1 MSVALHVL
9 VPTAVGAIL
18 SIVLLS
24 NILKWLLHHYRDA
37 TLGVLLGIL
46 LGSVVGIWP
55 FDRASLVGDYV
66 MGASLAAG
74 GLVATMLLSRIGR

>member
-1 MSVALHVL
+1 M
-9 VPTAVGAIL
+9 PTAIGAIL
-18 SIVLLS
+18 SLVLLS

-55 FDRASLVGDYV
+55 FDRASPMTDYV
-66 MGASLAAG
+66 IGAALVVAG
-74 GLVATMLLSRIGR
+74 FVATTMVSRIGR

>member
-1 MSVALHVL
+1 MSPTSEDVGHPSNCKVESTTHV
-9 VPTAVGAIL
+9 
-18 SIVLLS
+18 
-24 NILKWLLHHYRDA
+24 YRDA

-55 FDRASLVGDYV
+55 FDRASHVGDYV
-66 MGASLAAG
+66 IGASLAAG